1 MNMELR
7 DKKRKFID
15 SIKDALRG
23 IKHTYKTEKNF
34 KREVIIGLIVII
46 CGVLFK
52 LNITEWLIII
62 LLIGWVLT
70 CELINTTIEKTIDL
84 YTAKYNEIAKIVKDA
99 SGGAVL
105 VSSITSSTIG
115 LLIFVPKIISLIKE
129 LLWKKN

>member
-1 MNMELR
+1 MNMESR
-7 DKKRKFID
+7 DKKRKFTD

-46 CGVLFK
+46 CGILFK

-84 YTAKYNEIAKIVKDA
+84 YTTKYNEIAKIVKDA

-105 VSSITSSTIG
+105 ISSITSSTIG